1 MGKIYKSAKGAPV
14 DMEALRN
21 ANENAVAVGNMPVN
35 AKGDIIK
42 GGKVVKTA
50 KERITPHYAAKK
62 QVARTSLKPPVR
74 EEPKP
79 VIKTEAPT
87 PTAKK
92 VPVAEPVK
100 TVKTRADG
108 STYEEI
114 FHDDGTVETRELT
127 APTKKGRKPTV

>member
-1 MGKIYKSAKGAPV
+1 MGKQYRSAKGIPV
-14 DMEALRN
+14 DMEALRT

-42 GGKVVKTA
+42 GGKVLKTA

-62 QVARTSLKPPVR
+62 QVAKTSLKPQIK
-74 EEPKP
+74 EEKP
-79 VIKTEAPT
+79 VIKTEAIAPQ
-87 PTAKK
+87 AKK
-92 VPVAEPVK
+92 VPIAEPVK
-100 TVKTRADG
+100 TVKTRKDG

-127 APTKKGRKPTV
+127 TPTTKRGKK